1 MPARKISLLLH
12 SSLSLNPILTA
23 LIWRRI
29 SVYTLLYYSIVPSH
43 LCTVFPD
50 CHVLVLWFDFIYF
63 LLCPHLDQFHR
74 NKYPMFCFFG
84 TLPSPLILHLAGIL
98 INHPLTCDSHRE
110 QIFVSDMVFF
120 SYLFLMCAS
129 IWLPCRPKACGRRTI
144 ITGAALHQ
152 KLWGWPG
159 LWICD
164 IQE

>member
-1 MPARKISLLLH
+1 MSARKIPLLLH
-12 SSLSLNPILTA
+12 SSLSSNPILIA

-29 SVYTLLYYSIVPSH
+29 SVYTLLYYSIFPSH

-50 CHVLVLWFDFIYF
+50 CHVLVLCFDFIYF

-74 NKYPMFCFFG
+74 NKYPIFSFFG
-84 TLPSPLILHLAGIL
+84 TLPSPSILHLAGIL
-98 INHPLTCDSHRE
+98 INHLLTCDSHRE

-144 ITGAALHQ
+144 ITGPALHQ
-152 KLWGWPG
+152 RLWGWPG